1 MRDYSKWK
9 EQWEK
14 DQEHRRLC
22 FARFCWVRK
31 YELTP
36 SKKCTWQERFEEME
50 GISLSRYAGERMRE
64 RSRKEKQESRSK

>member
-9 EQWEK
+9 EQYEK

-22 FARFCWVRK
+22 FARFCWVRR

-36 SKKCTWQERFEEME
+36 SKKRTWEERFEQME
-50 GISLSRYAGERMRE
+50 GVSLSRYAGERMIE
-64 RSRKEKQESRSK
+64 RSRKEKQLSRSK

>member
-9 EQWEK
+9 EQYEK
-14 DQEHRRLC
+14 DQENRRLC

-50 GISLSRYAGERMRE
+50 GISLSRFAGERMRE
-64 RSRKEKQESRSK
+64 RSRKEKQLSRSK

>member
-9 EQWEK
+9 EDWEK
-14 DQEHRRLC
+14 DQENRRLC